1 MGKNSERPFQT
12 TGTVFFK
19 STIYRLEKKYIDKKK
34 KVKDNDWS
42 AVGCGQ
48 FIFERMIECYEYGK
62 ETKKV
67 KSTGKEG
74 TWCIVFF
81 RIVRLRKNLIL
92 KNVQT
97 FILIYGFLFDFFQF
111 IFTWSES
118 RTFHHFT
125 ERFIFLIINKRFAI
139 FGEHFFFLPPPPHKN
154 YFRSWYYCEV
164 YGFRK
169 RTVKT

>member
-1 MGKNSERPFQT
+1 
-12 TGTVFFK
+12 
-19 STIYRLEKKYIDKKK
+19 
-34 KVKDNDWS
+34 
-42 AVGCGQ
+42 
-48 FIFERMIECYEYGK
+48 MIECYEYGK

-118 RTFHHFT
+118 RTFYHFT

-139 FGEHFFFLPPPPHKN
+139 FGEHFFFPPLILEL
-154 YFRSWYYCEV
+154 FRSWYV
-164 YGFRK
+164 LYGLRILQAHHK
-169 RTVKT
+169 SIKKIL